1 MRQTVALAPLLTE
14 SITFALRGTRIRG
27 SFRLADAL
35 WPVDADTG
43 QMSQV
48 FQNVA
53 LNAVQA
59 MPAGGSV
66 EVQADN
72 VVLGAGGASLP
83 LPKGRYISIIVQDH
97 GCGIPREVLPK
108 IFEPYFTTKAQG
120 SGLGLATAYA
130 IVAKHDG
137 YVGVDSE
144 VGVGTAVVIYLP
156 ASQQTVAPV
165 PISPPVP
172 LVGQRRILVMDDED
186 MICDLLRECLPSL
199 GYAVEC
205 VRDGRAAIAAYQQ
218 AQAAGQSFAAVILDS
233 TIPGGMGGRET
244 LIHLRTLNPQMV
256 ALLSSGY
263 ADPMSATPAQEGF
276 CGTVAKP
283 YTVEKLQEALRRVL
297 PEGPGTP

>member
-1 MRQTVALAPLLTE
+1 MAFPERC
-14 SITFALRGTRIRG
+14 S
-27 SFRLADAL
+27 
-35 WPVDADTG
+35 
-43 QMSQV
+43 
-48 FQNVA
+48 
-53 LNAVQA
+53 
-59 MPAGGSV
+59 
-66 EVQADN
+66 
-72 VVLGAGGASLP
+72 
-83 LPKGRYISIIVQDH
+83 
-97 GCGIPREVLPK
+97 PRF
-108 IFEPYFTTKAQG
+108 FEPYFTTKAQG

-199 GYAVEC
+199 GYTVEC

-233 TIPGGMGGRET
+233 TFPGVWAGGKRSYT
-244 LIHLRTLNPQMV
+244 CGPSTRRWSPCSPAVMRT
-256 ALLSSGY
+256 
-263 ADPMSATPAQEGF
+263 
-276 CGTVAKP
+276 
-283 YTVEKLQEALRRVL
+283 R
-297 PEGPGTP
+297 

>member
-120 SGLGLATAYA
+120 SGLGLADERYPCP
-130 IVAKHDG
+130 G
-137 YVGVDSE
+137 GVLWDRC
-144 VGVGTAVVIYLP
+144 
-156 ASQQTVAPV
+156 QTVYRRETPGSLAARTPGRTWHAIAPREAR
-165 PISPPVP
+165 PPRRP
-172 LVGQRRILVMDDED
+172 LVPGWSHAPPGAHAVTITTVYAKSRALCRSVSVGS
-186 MICDLLRECLPSL
+186 LR
-199 GYAVEC
+199 
-205 VRDGRAAIAAYQQ
+205 Q
-218 AQAAGQSFAAVILDS
+218 AHASR
-233 TIPGGMGGRET
+233 PP
-244 LIHLRTLNPQMV
+244 H
-256 ALLSSGY
+256 
-263 ADPMSATPAQEGF
+263 
-276 CGTVAKP
+276 
-283 YTVEKLQEALRRVL
+283 
-297 PEGPGTP
+297 